1 MEKFDVAVLGLGGMG
16 KTHAEAAKKSPYVD
30 KIYGY
35 EPDQTRREERAKEIG
50 IIPATLEE
58 IMNNPAIKFVSIAAS
73 NAAHFELAEA
83 ALRAGKKV
91 MCEKPMGDTLEE
103 ATKFIELKNQYNGFL
118 QVGFELHYS
127 TIYMK
132 AKEWIDQGLIG
143 DVVNI
148 QTRYFCCEFHGKN
161 NWRSNSTG
169 SFLIGEKLSHYL
181 DLQRWFMGCNPATVY
196 SVNSPNVVPYFN
208 HHDNHNIVTK
218 FTNGGVGVLNF
229 IMYNAETL
237 HKDPLMDVLTKQS
250 DDGHFLQYLICG
262 TKGAIETDVFRRRLR
277 RWQFSDGEKHMESKI
292 VETITYTPEEDQVWI
307 HNTAGQNVRILEL
320 IAQGKGPE
328 VAPEDAYETM
338 RFCFAAAESEA
349 TGKIIDMSQFK

>member
-16 KTHAEAAKKSPYVD
+16 KTHTEAAKSSPYVD

-35 EPDQTRREERAKEIG
+35 EPDQARREERAKELDV
-50 IIPATLEE
+50 IPATLDE

-83 ALRAGKKV
+83 ALKAGKKV

-103 ATKFIELKNQYNGFL
+103 AKKFIELKNQYNGFL

-127 TIYMK
+127 TIYQR

-143 DVVNI
+143 EVVNI

-161 NWRSNSTG
+161 TWRSNSTG

-196 SVNSPNVVPYFN
+196 SVNSPNVVPYFH
-208 HHDNHNIVTK
+208 HHDNHNIVAK

-229 IMYNAETL
+229 MMYNAETL
-237 HKDPLMDVLTKQS
+237 HKDPLVDMLTQQS
-250 DDGHFLQYLICG
+250 DDGHFLQYMICG
-262 TKGAIETDVFRRRLR
+262 KKGAIETDVFRRRIR
-277 RWQFSDGEKHMESKI
+277 RWAFSDGEKHMESKI
-292 VETITYTPEEDQVWI
+292 VETVTYKPEDDQVWI

-328 VAPEDAYETM
+328 VPPEDAFESM
-338 RFCFAAAESEA
+338 RYCFAAAASEA
-349 TGKIIDMSQFK
+349 TGKIIDMSNF